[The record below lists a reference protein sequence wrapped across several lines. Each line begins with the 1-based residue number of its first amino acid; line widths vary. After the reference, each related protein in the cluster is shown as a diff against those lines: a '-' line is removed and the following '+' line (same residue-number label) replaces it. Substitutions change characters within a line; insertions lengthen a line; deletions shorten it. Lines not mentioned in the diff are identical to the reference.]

1 MGTLTDVGPAGLV
14 PAAWLVTA
22 GAHVSLVTE
31 RTLLIALLVMD
42 ALLVAFVVASRGEM
56 TGSVLPIWRRVLLA
70 GLVVTL
76 AGTAGL
82 AADPNLRPLV
92 AVGLYGW
99 LVLPGL
105 AYVGTGRA
113 HPPGRYRRLYL
124 AAAALSL
131 AGTGIYA
138 VGHLGGVAPTAAT
151 LAGLGVAGAG
161 QTAGIVAAAYQ
172 NASDSRGRARS
183 RL

>member
-22 GAHVSLVTE
+22 GAHVSLVPE
-31 RTLLIALLVMD
+31 RALLIALVVMD
-42 ALLVAFVVASRGEM
+42 ALLAAFVVASRGEM
-56 TGSVLPIWRRVLLA
+56 TGPVLPIWRRVLLV
-70 GLVVTL
+70 GLVVTV

-82 AADPNLRPLV
+82 AADPNLTPLV

-99 LVLPGL
+99 LILPGL

-124 AAAALSL
+124 AAAALTL
-131 AGTGIYA
+131 AGTAIYA
-138 VGHLGGVAPTAAT
+138 VGHLGGVAPGTT
-151 LAGLGVAGAG
+151 LLAGLGVAGAG

-172 NASDSRGRARS
+172 NAGRSRRRS